1 MTEQT
6 DRGAAPARNGAGQDL
21 EPRTVLLLCKEPDER
36 GVFDRALGDD
46 QRLIVADGTGDLGD
60 ALDSPAD
67 TVVID
72 LPAPERRKAWE
83 RVRARHAG
91 MVLVTVDDP
100 DEARDWP
107 PDLARRFL
115 VRPLRS
121 EEVAAALAVRPR
133 ILREPAAARRRR
145 LERGRRT

>member
-1 MTEQT
+1 MTEQNGS
-6 DRGAAPARNGAGQDL
+6 GAAPVRNGAGQEL
-21 EPRTVLLLCKEPDER
+21 EPQTVLLLCREPDER
-36 GVFDRALGDD
+36 RLFDRALGDE
-46 QRLIVADGTGDLGD
+46 QRLIVAGDAEELGE

-83 RVRARHAG
+83 RVRARYAG
-91 MVLVTVDDP
+91 MVLVAVDDP

-121 EEVAAALAVRPR
+121 EEIAAALAARPR
-133 ILREPAAARRRR
+133 IL
-145 LERGRRT
+145 